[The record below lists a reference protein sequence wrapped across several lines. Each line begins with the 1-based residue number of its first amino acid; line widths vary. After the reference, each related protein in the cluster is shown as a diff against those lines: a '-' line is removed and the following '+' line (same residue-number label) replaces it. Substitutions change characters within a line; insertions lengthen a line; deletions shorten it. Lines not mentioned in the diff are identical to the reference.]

1 MKTLLFC
8 GMIMLVA
15 LRGAYAQTGDP
26 LDNARALYVSASYED
41 ALAELS
47 KVPPGTPA
55 GRVEQYRAFCLI
67 ALGRAGEASTAVAKA
82 VSADPLLVPS
92 PSDASP
98 RVRALFAE
106 TRRKMLPDIAREAY
120 SQGKAAYAAKDLSA
134 AGVAFQHVID
144 LEDAMSSG
152 GDDRSDLR
160 LLAQEF
166 LELSLRVSTP
176 AAAAV
181 PPGAGPTTSVAAVPA
196 SLETVEPLTVGRS
209 VAAIRETMP
218 VWTRPTPGF
227 TLMGQLHITIDER
240 GDVTSAT
247 ITRPS
252 DPDYDRDLVVAAKQ
266 WKYEPATR
274 DGRALPSEKT
284 ITFTLRR

>member
-8 GMIMLVA
+8 GMIMFVA
-15 LRGAYAQTGDP
+15 LRGAYAQSGDP

-47 KVPPGTPA
+47 KVPPGAPA

-67 ALGRAGEASTAVAKA
+67 ALGRAEEASTAVAKA

-92 PSDASP
+92 LSDASP
-98 RVRALFAE
+98 RMRALFAE

-120 SQGKAAYAAKDLSA
+120 AHGKAAYAAKDLSA
-134 AGVAFQHVID
+134 AALAFQRVID
-144 LEDAMSSG
+144 LEDALSSG
-152 GDDRSDLR
+152 EDDRSDLR

-166 LELSLRVSTP
+166 LELSVRVSTP
-176 AAAAV
+176 ASPAV
-181 PPGAGPTTSVAAVPA
+181 PPTAGPTTSLAEVPA
-196 SLETVEPLTVGRS
+196 SPETAGPLAVGRG

-247 ITRPS
+247 ITHPS

-266 WKYEPATR
+266 WKYEPAVR